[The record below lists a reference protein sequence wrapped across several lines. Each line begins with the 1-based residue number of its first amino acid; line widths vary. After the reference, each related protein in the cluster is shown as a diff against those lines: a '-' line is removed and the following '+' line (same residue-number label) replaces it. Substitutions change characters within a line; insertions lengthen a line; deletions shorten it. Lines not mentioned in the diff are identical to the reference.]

1 MKNICFSLFCCRQLF
16 FCFFFLDA
24 ALIQIGGNNE
34 QRTLL
39 ATVRSS
45 RSRGRCRRLQVKQ
58 TLADP
63 VQQPIRAVA
72 VNNCVSDLEE
82 AEESEDNE
90 HR

>member
-1 MKNICFSLFCCRQLF
+1 MCIYCFCYCSF
-16 FCFFFLDA
+16 FVCFLEA
-24 ALIQIGGNNE
+24 ALIQIGANNE

-45 RSRGRCRRLQVKQ
+45 HSRGRCRRLLVKQ
-58 TLADP
+58 TLTDS
-63 VQQPIRAVA
+63 VQLPIRGGA
-72 VNNCVSDLEE
+72 VNNCIADVEE